1 VRSARV
7 IGPADESPQTRTFSY
22 DPDGRLVSACKS
34 PTCAAGFDKVEF
46 AYDGEGHRT
55 SITTTAAGAVATR
68 AFRYQAD
75 AIVEERLT
83 DAGHPSGALVRSY
96 TVDDTG
102 TVVKLV
108 IPAPEPDAGTYL
120 PVYDGHGD
128 ALNLSKLDPVTGS
141 LTLANSFRYESWG
154 KPATTTHN
162 GVGDL
167 GFRFLYVGEFDVQW
181 DDQLGLGLLYMHARH
196 YSPAL
201 GRFLQ
206 PDPDRSDANLY
217 AYAAND
223 PLTELDPDGTCFIV
237 CAIANALIDTG
248 IYFATTD
255 RSEWSLGGAAGA
267 AATGAVTGFLGVG
280 LLSKIGKVGALARAG
295 SKLLGKMP
303 RAARAVRRV
312 QTGARSFFDRSPV
325 RAATSC
331 ARHSFDG
338 DTLITLADGT
348 QLPIDSLGV
357 GDQVLAWDEA
367 SSRTGVYPITAV
379 WAHDDQVTGFVV
391 IDGEAIATT
400 PGHPFYTL
408 ERDWVEAADLRL
420 GEHVPSATS
429 GWGLVEHL
437 GWLRGPDR
445 MYDLTVADAH
455 TFFIGEGGWLVHNCS
470 AGKGFSRDQD
480 ALIQIAKEVKVRKA
494 PMSHRD
500 AKILEEWRREL
511 RLGGHPPMR
520 HARFPK
526 HGLHINVGPV
536 RHIRI
541 REYDV
546 N

>member
-1 VRSARV
+1 
-7 IGPADESPQTRTFSY
+7 
-22 DPDGRLVSACKS
+22 
-34 PTCAAGFDKVEF
+34 
-46 AYDGEGHRT
+46 
-55 SITTTAAGAVATR
+55 
-68 AFRYQAD
+68 
-75 AIVEERLT
+75 
-83 DAGHPSGALVRSY
+83 
-96 TVDDTG
+96 
-102 TVVKLV
+102 VVKLV

-303 RAARAVRRV
+303 RAARAVRAVRRV
-312 QTGARSFFDRSPV
+312 PSRIREGYRKLEDYYSWRNVRARHGPAKSVPNRAFPRAKEYKELTHVFIPKRSPV
-325 RAATSC
+325 PN
-331 ARHSFDG
+331 F
-338 DTLITLADGT
+338 IKN
-348 QLPIDSLGV
+348 
-357 GDQVLAWDEA
+357 
-367 SSRTGVYPITAV
+367 
-379 WAHDDQVTGFVV
+379 
-391 IDGEAIATT
+391 
-400 PGHPFYTL
+400 
-408 ERDWVEAADLRL
+408 
-420 GEHVPSATS
+420 S
-429 GWGLVEHL
+429 GWNLCEKWGTNHALSD
-437 GWLRGPDR
+437 P
-445 MYDLTVADAH
+445 
-455 TFFIGEGGWLVHNCS
+455 
-470 AGKGFSRDQD
+470 SRYRFMPRWWK
-480 ALIQIAKEVKVRKA
+480 AANPLPRAPVRA
-494 PMSHRD
+494 
-500 AKILEEWRREL
+500 WRRL
-511 RLGGHPPMR
+511 W
-520 HARFPK
+520 A
-526 HGLHINVGPV
+526 
-536 RHIRI
+536 
-541 REYDV
+541 D
-546 N
+546 